1 MEQQHHHHVRGEH
14 RPMYAQ
20 IPGGLWLS
28 SQAQAVGQHGLGQP
42 PVGLNMPSQYFYG
55 TMPQDNVD
63 KLGKEKKF
71 EKKPIEVKR
80 IGYLHLLP
88 HVVLSPFCFA
98 VVAYAW
104 AFVDRLYYWY
114 VPWSV
119 MAFIGLTVVA
129 LTMYNATRLKKS
141 GWIAYTCFSLMLA
154 TAAGF
159 YFGNNTFM
167 LVNDYVTF
175 KGMATYVNV
184 NPSEDNGEGFADAGS
199 VYFKEGSRIERMNR
213 KYRSDGNGRDY
224 FVCLQNKLGRDF
236 NANGLSHEF
245 QKAKLRRE
253 IGTIARSYSPTF
265 HTHHSH
271 SRSLRAKK
279 MTPNALTFQ
288 IAYPLHA
295 SASAGQLQTSLRLA
309 SPRSPPKTTF
319 RPVRTDSFGRPR
331 PMTQSA
337 ARTLAPAASSPD
349 LVLGLRTQTR

>member
-1 MEQQHHHHVRGEH
+1 
-14 RPMYAQ
+14 MYAQ
-20 IPGGLWLS
+20 IPGGLWLQ

-80 IGYLHLLP
+80 IGYLHVLP
-88 HVVLSPFCFA
+88 HLVLSPFCFA

-199 VYFKEGSRIERMNR
+199 VYFKEGSRIDTARAIAFKNTET
-213 KYRSDGNGRDY
+213 
-224 FVCLQNKLGRDF
+224 FCLAPITLQQLDDEGQPVEAADADKLGASGSVDWFAVGRNCCNPSGD
-236 NANGLSHEF
+236 EF
-245 QKAKLRRE
+245 KCGESA
-253 IGTIARSYSPTF
+253 IARSGLRELNLEDRQFYEFGVHQWMAKYKLPARHPMFF
-265 HTHHSH
+265 HYVTDPLGIVNSY
-271 SRSLRAKK
+271 LLQA
-279 MTPNALTFQ
+279 Q
-288 IAYPLHA
+288 IAYNQACTYAFFA
-295 SASAGQLQTSLRLA
+295 SLA
-309 SPRSPPKTTF
+309 LL
-319 RPVRTDSFGRPR
+319 VC
-331 PMTQSA
+331 
-337 ARTLAPAASSPD
+337 ARISIDGIEL
-349 LVLGLRTQTR
+349 